1 MKKLLFTACLF
12 ICTIAFSQETVNS
25 TAGVL
30 AFQSEIID
38 YGTINK
44 NADGNRSFTFKN
56 TGKSPIVITSV
67 KGSCGC
73 TVATKPTKPI
83 MPNESAKIG
92 IHYATN
98 RLGTF
103 SKTITVMSN
112 ASEKS
117 KVLRIKGNVINIK
130 KNTTVVSK

>member
-1 MKKLLFTACLF
+1 MKKLLCIASLF
-12 ICTIAFSQETVNS
+12 ICSIVFAQETASTNS
-25 TAGVL
+25 GVF
-30 AFQSEIID
+30 AFKSETID
-38 YGTINK
+38 YGKINK

-83 MPNESAKIG
+83 MPNETAEIG
-92 IHYATN
+92 VKYATN
-98 RLGTF
+98 RIGAF
-103 SKTITVMSN
+103 SKTITVTSN

-117 KVLRIKGNVINIK
+117 KVLRIKGSVI
-130 KNTTVVSK
+130 KNDITVASK